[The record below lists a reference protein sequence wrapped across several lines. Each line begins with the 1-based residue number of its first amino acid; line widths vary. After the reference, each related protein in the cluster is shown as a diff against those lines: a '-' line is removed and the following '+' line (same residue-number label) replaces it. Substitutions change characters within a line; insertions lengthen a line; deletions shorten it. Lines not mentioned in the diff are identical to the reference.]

1 MARGVGRES
10 ERELLASK
18 SHFVRYLWPP
28 SPTSILP
35 VHFAL
40 PFILTSGE
48 SLAPGGRESPC
59 TRTIFEQQLPA
70 SFRRADGNLSAAAFN
85 AHRAHALS
93 VRRVSRAI
101 RGSGARAVVL
111 YLWARVAFVAREP
124 EAGFEAAA
132 MDRVLSVTIC
142 NA

>member
-48 SLAPGGRESPC
+48 SLEP
-59 TRTIFEQQLPA
+59 
-70 SFRRADGNLSAAAFN
+70 
-85 AHRAHALS
+85 
-93 VRRVSRAI
+93 
-101 RGSGARAVVL
+101 GARAHPWL
-111 YLWARVAFVAREP
+111 KCTAAQNFWARPFATTSDPEEAIYIVALATVW
-124 EAGFEAAA
+124 
-132 MDRVLSVTIC
+132 
-142 NA
+142 